1 MVAESRPGYVASTGT
16 VVRAEA
22 SPSHT
27 AFQILRFGFTLLP
40 ILAGLDKFF
49 YVLVD
54 WGQYVSGTYAALS
67 PFGPMTTMY
76 IVGLIEIVA
85 GLVVAVKPRIGA
97 WLVGA
102 WLALIIVNLIL
113 RGAYWDVALRDLG
126 LMLGAFALA
135 RLAVVHDRAA
145 VRRRRTIP
153 EPAE

>member
-1 MVAESRPGYVASTGT
+1 MVAESRPGYVAPTGT

-22 SPSHT
+22 NPSHT

-40 ILAGLDKFF
+40 ILAGLDKFL

-54 WGQYVSGTYAALS
+54 WTKYISVTFATLS
-67 PFGPMTTMY
+67 PLTPTGTMY
-76 IVGLIEIVA
+76 AVGIVEIVA
-85 GLVVAVKPRIGA
+85 GLIVAVKPRIGG

-102 WLALIIVNLIL
+102 WLALIILNLLL
-113 RGAYWDVALRDLG
+113 RGGYWDVALRDFG

-135 RLAVVHDRAA
+135 RLALVHHRPAI
-145 VRRRRTIP
+145 RRRTIP